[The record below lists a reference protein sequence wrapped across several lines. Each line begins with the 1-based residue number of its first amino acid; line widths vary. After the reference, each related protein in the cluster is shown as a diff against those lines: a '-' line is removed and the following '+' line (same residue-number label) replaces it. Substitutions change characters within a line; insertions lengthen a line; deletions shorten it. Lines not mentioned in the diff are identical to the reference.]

1 MADLLHGTPCI
12 QIDRADWFEERLRP
26 LEQRIEDLRRAG
38 RLTESTLRA
47 YFGDKRFE
55 EVAESNAIEGSPLT
69 VRETELAIR
78 KGVTISGHDPSWSRD
93 AIHLDEGIRFLH
105 KLARSQRPIHLTEL
119 RELHGVIL
127 AGAAGAGQFRRV
139 NVQISGAPH
148 VPPFFQ
154 DVPSRMREWA
164 DWSATNE
171 HAPPVIRAIV
181 LSVWLTH
188 IHPFHDGNGRTS
200 RAVMNLELIRGGLP
214 SVIIRR
220 KDRQR
225 YYEALAESDS
235 GGDMQAVSD
244 LILLRA
250 EHALSHLERTA
261 RAQQGYDKERAAILR
276 VAERHTRIWNSAAKL
291 LVALTLDNLQEGLGD
306 LGEVSLKWYTEE
318 LDVSDY
324 QALCGGKPEGNSW
337 LARFRVDVPGVA
349 CLDYLMWVGF
359 RSSSL
364 TAWRKIGA
372 GPAIKWSVPDPSG
385 HQKWMQAG
393 QEAPGFEELTLELPN
408 ADRWIARSTPGD
420 VLRVRPSELAQKIGK
435 AILGAMSATPANPS

>member
-1 MADLLHGTPCI
+1 M
-12 QIDRADWFEERLRP
+12 
-26 LEQRIEDLRRAG
+26 
-38 RLTESTLRA
+38 
-47 YFGDKRFE
+47 
-55 EVAESNAIEGSPLT
+55 
-69 VRETELAIR
+69 
-78 KGVTISGHDPSWSRD
+78 
-93 AIHLDEGIRFLH
+93 
-105 KLARSQRPIHLTEL
+105 
-119 RELHGVIL
+119 IL
-127 AGAAGAGQFRRV
+127 AGAAGAGQYRQG

-148 VPPFFQ
+148 TPPDFG
-154 DVPSRMREWA
+154 DVPSLMQEWG
-164 DWSATNE
+164 DWSATNAE
-171 HAPPVIRAIV
+171 APAVIRAIV

-200 RAVMNLELIRGGLP
+200 RAIMNLELIRGGLP

-225 YYEALAESDS
+225 YYEALAESDL
-235 GGDMQAVSD
+235 GGDMQAISD
-244 LILLRA
+244 LVLLRA

-261 RAQQGYDKERAAILR
+261 RAQQGYDQERAAILR
-276 VAERHTRIWNSAAKL
+276 VAERHTGIWNSASKL

-324 QALCGGKPEGNSW
+324 RALCGGKSEGNSW

-349 CLDYLMWVGF
+349 CLEYLMRVGF
-359 RSSSL
+359 RSWSL
-364 TAWRKIGA
+364 ASWRNIGA

-385 HQKWMQAG
+385 DQRWMQAG

-408 ADRWIARSTPGD
+408 ADRWIARSTLGD

-435 AILGAMSATPANPS
+435 SILGAVSSPPANPS